1 MISGMVVTKKSKT
14 RNATQDDNDSKKV
27 KKLVLMILSIGF
39 ILLVTVAAALNIY
52 IKNEEAVSET
62 KNKMTIYLHNKY
74 NKYFEV
80 SRPKLSGGGLD
91 VLGTWEADAYP
102 TDDKSMMFR
111 IIKAENRDNFSDQ
124 YTAKIW
130 SQRETARLNKI
141 AQQNASNSK
150 WKVNASV
157 EIYLAEPL
165 ADTARPD
172 NPKMENIIKQDHG
185 LSYTVTLSY
194 GNVDASSFDNVV
206 SDSKRITDFIRKD
219 KEVKNLNVD
228 YLVKTTTGSIKKCSG
243 RYYKSFDYSY
253 DSIKT
258 CLNNTNQDEESE

>member
-62 KNKMTIYLHNKY
+62 KNKMAIYLHNKY
-74 NKYFEV
+74 NKDFEV
-80 SRPKLSGGGLD
+80 GRPKLSGGGLD

-111 IIKAENRDNFSDQ
+111 IIKAENRDSFSDQ

-150 WKVNASV
+150 WKVTASV

-165 ADTARPD
+165 SDIALPD

-185 LSYTVTLSY
+185 LSYTVGLSY
-194 GNVDASSFDNVV
+194 EDLESDTSMDDVVNDAN
-206 SDSKRITDFIRKD
+206 RITSAIRASNIH
-219 KEVKNLNVD
+219 NLDIN
-228 YLVKTTTGSIKKCSG
+228 YSISTRHGKTKKCETT
-243 RYYKSFDYSY
+243 YDKPFDYSY
-253 DSIKT
+253 DNIKN
-258 CLNNTNQDEESE
+258 CLK